1 MGSKVARDNVELCNE
16 IKDDVRHFV
25 EKGLDPHA
33 SEREVRDVLGMC
45 YNVELPG
52 FDYTVNLIQV
62 VAPAETPGY
71 CQLRLASYQIRR
83 IRVGFEAAGQRI
95 RSKVTIGRYE
105 IGFGPARDGFTVV

>member
-1 MGSKVARDNVELCNE
+1 MGSKVAELCNE

-25 EKGLDPHA
+25 ERLHPHA
-33 SEREVRDVLGMC
+33 SEREVGDALEMY

-52 FDYTVNLIQV
+52 FGYTVNLIQV

-95 RSKVTIGRYE
+95 RSKVTIGRFE
-105 IGFGPARDGFTVV
+105 IGFGALPGPVGVTIV